1 MVYAGTMQFP
11 MVSMDFLNL
20 LYLPLM
26 VLTGV
31 DARKNWSSIWDAQ
44 LTWRDC
50 QALQKIVLFLLI
62 PVVVLGHE
70 LGHVAAIKLFGGQ
83 VAEFHYALFW
93 GYVVPRGTFTAPQLV
108 WAFLAGSLVQVM
120 IGIAAIA
127 SAIFVRSPPVVA
139 LLIYLGLWS
148 IGGTV
153 VVYALLSLTGLY
165 GDWVAI
171 YTAPVP
177 GLVIGIAIVHVAL
190 IAFVVWCLYATTA
203 RVWFTGKTHPRW
215 IEEQVSL
222 WAAVTN
228 QPSAGN
234 WINLAWSYYNV
245 NINGKSL
252 ECLRHAKEL
261 DPHSAEIEMLE
272 GALAYRKGDLATAMR
287 CFRALAARD
296 DVSPQL
302 RSRALLA
309 LGGCQVKSRQLE
321 KALEIYDKA
330 IEADPTVADAYFFK
344 AMLLADAKRYDE
356 AAAVL
361 GTALRLNWVDS
372 TLADAAIA
380 ELKAITKRVVK
391 K

>member
-1 MVYAGTMQFP
+1 
-11 MVSMDFLNL
+11 
-20 LYLPLM
+20 
-26 VLTGV
+26 
-31 DARKNWSSIWDAQ
+31 
-44 LTWRDC
+44 
-50 QALQKIVLFLLI
+50 
-62 PVVVLGHE
+62 
-70 LGHVAAIKLFGGQ
+70 
-83 VAEFHYALFW
+83 
-93 GYVVPRGTFTAPQLV
+93 
-108 WAFLAGSLVQVM
+108 
-120 IGIAAIA
+120 
-127 SAIFVRSPPVVA
+127 
-139 LLIYLGLWS
+139 
-148 IGGTV
+148 
-153 VVYALLSLTGLY
+153 
-165 GDWVAI
+165 
-171 YTAPVP
+171 
-177 GLVIGIAIVHVAL
+177 
-190 IAFVVWCLYATTA
+190 
-203 RVWFTGKTHPRW
+203 W
-215 IEEQVSL
+215 IEEQVPL
-222 WAAVTN
+222 WAAVAN
-228 QPSAGN
+228 EPSAGN

-245 NINGKSL
+245 NINGQSL

-309 LGGCQVKSRQLE
+309 LGGCQVKGRQLE
-321 KALEIYDKA
+321 KASEIYDKA

-380 ELKAITKRVVK
+380 ELKAISKRVVK